1 MIREI
6 FDYVLSLLKSRLV
19 PMVLVFIILFS
30 VLISRLFSLQI
41 INGESYKTTLAESVK
56 KTTSVSATR
65 GRIFD
70 KNGVLLAYNELGYA
84 VVISDSGVYKNN
96 KTKNA
101 AVNSAINK
109 TLDILDS
116 KGDTYSNNFQIE
128 YIDEGIYGYT
138 VSGNSLLR
146 FQRDSYGK
154 SKISELSEEQKNS
167 SANDMVDF
175 LCNKYELD
183 KSQYSPEHLLE
194 ILYLRLLMSANSY
207 TRYMTFTI
215 ANEVSDE
222 TVAAILENSGEL
234 IGVTVEE
241 QYIRKY
247 IDSVYCSQ
255 IIGYT
260 GVVSASEL
268 ETLKQTNEDYES
280 NDVVGKNGIEKSM
293 EQYLSGT
300 KGSKTVYVD
309 TVGRITQVLE
319 ETEASVGNDVY
330 LTIDI
335 ELQKKLYYQIEDEL
349 VDILLTNLTSNNSK
363 YTYSEDGK
371 ISHVYITQ
379 KEVYFALID
388 NNILDIDSFG
398 DSDSEILQS
407 IYNTFTS
414 EYNNTVE
421 WLRAELQT
429 SPSPY
434 SSLSD
439 IKRELIW
446 YVYNDILKPN
456 RIFVSANVDTNDR
469 NYKTWIGGGTLSLEE
484 FLKYSISKNWIDM
497 SVLTNQQ
504 YVSLQESYDILVEYI
519 LKAINT
525 ETNFHKKVYNILIES
540 GKLSGRYVC
549 LALYEQGVLEKD
561 DYYNQLKS
569 GSLSSYQYIRNAI
582 SDKLITPAQ
591 LALKPCS
598 GSIVVT
604 NPNTG
609 DIIAL
614 VSYPSYDN
622 NMLSG
627 SVDAAYYKK
636 LLNDNSKPLYNWATQ
651 SQMAPGS
658 IYKVCTSIA
667 ALDTGIISNSTS
679 FFCSGVFEKVTPN
692 PKCWN
697 HSGHGT
703 EVVATAIRD
712 SCNIFFY
719 NVGYNLA
726 FSKTGNYD
734 SSYATSVLQ
743 NYAEQLGLATL
754 CGIEIEEK
762 APHPSDENAIAS
774 AIGQGNHAYST
785 LNMARYVT
793 TVANSGTCYN
803 LTLVDK
809 VVASDG
815 TVVLDNKAK
824 VSNTMNISG
833 SIWDTVHMG
842 MNLGASVYA
851 PLMSIGGGH
860 TFAAKT
866 GTAQEREDEPNHA
879 TMVSYTPNNN
889 PEICVAVGI
898 PNGYDSLMAQQL
910 TARTYKTYFEVMS
923 SE

>member
-6 FDYVLSLLKSRLV
+6 FDYILSLLKSRLV
-19 PMVLVFIILFS
+19 PIALVFIILFS

-56 KTTSVSATR
+56 KTTSVAATR

-70 KNGVLLAYNELGYA
+70 RNGVLLAYNELGYA
-84 VVISDSGVYKNN
+84 VVISDSGVYKDN
-96 KTKNA
+96 KTKNK
-101 AVNSAINK
+101 AVNNIINK
-109 TLDILDS
+109 TLDILDE
-116 KGDTYSNNFQIE
+116 KGNTYSNNLQIE

-138 VSGNSLLR
+138 VSGNALLR

-154 SKISELSEEQKNS
+154 SKISELTEEEKNS
-167 SANDMVDF
+167 SANEMLDF
-175 LCNKYELD
+175 LCERYGLE
-183 KSQYSPEHLLE
+183 KSLYSPEHLLE
-194 ILYLRLLMSANSY
+194 IIYLRLLMSANSY
-207 TRYMTFTI
+207 TRYITFTI

-222 TVAAILENSGEL
+222 TVAAILENSDEL
-234 IGVTVEE
+234 TGVTVEE

-247 IDSVYCSQ
+247 VDSVYCSQ

-260 GVVSASEL
+260 GVVSATEL
-268 ETLKQTNEDYES
+268 ETLKETNEDYES
-280 NDVVGKNGIEKSM
+280 NDVVGKIGIEKSM

-335 ELQKKLYYQIEDEL
+335 NLQKELYYQIEDEL
-349 VDILLTNLTSNNSK
+349 VDIILANLTASDSK
-363 YTYSEDGK
+363 YTYSTTGK
-371 ISHVYITQ
+371 INHVYITQ

-388 NNILDIDSFG
+388 NNILNIDGFG
-398 DSDSEILQS
+398 TSDSEILQS
-407 IYNTFTS
+407 IYNTFIS
-414 EYNNTVE
+414 EYNDTIE

-446 YVYNDILKPN
+446 YVYNDILRPN
-456 RIFVSANVDTNDR
+456 GIFVYNNVDTNDS
-469 NYKTWIGGGTLSLEE
+469 NYKTWVGGGALSFEE
-484 FLKYSISKNWIDM
+484 FLKYSIAKNWIDM
-497 SVLTNQQ
+497 SMLTDQK

-519 LKAINT
+519 LKAVKT
-525 ETNFHKKVYNILIES
+525 ETNFHKKVYSVLIDS
-540 GKLSGRYVC
+540 GKLSGRYIC

-561 DYYNQLKS
+561 GYYEQLKN
-569 GSLSSYQYIRNAI
+569 GSLSSYQYISNAI
-582 SDKLITPAQ
+582 SEKLITPAQ
-591 LALKPCS
+591 LALQPCS
-598 GSIVVT
+598 GSVVIT
-604 NPNTG
+604 NPNNG
-609 DIIAL
+609 DVIAL

-658 IYKVCTSIA
+658 IYKVCTAITG
-667 ALDTGIISNSTS
+667 LDSGIISDKTQ
-679 FFCSGVFEKVTPN
+679 FFCSGTFDKVTPN

-697 HSGHGT
+697 LSGHGT

-712 SCNIFFY
+712 SCNVFFY

-726 FSKTGNYD
+726 CSRTGSFD
-734 SSYATSVLQ
+734 SSYATSMLQ

-762 APHPSDENAIAS
+762 MPHPSDSEAVAS

-815 TVVLDNKAK
+815 TMVLDNSAK
-824 VSNTMNISG
+824 VSNTMNISN
-833 SIWDTVHMG
+833 SIWDTVHLG
-842 MNLGASVYA
+842 MRLGASVYA
-851 PLMSIGGGH
+851 PLSSISGH

-879 TMVSYTPNNN
+879 TMVSYTPSDN
-889 PEICVAVGI
+889 PEVCVAVAI
-898 PNGYDSLMAQQL
+898 PNGYDSLMAQRL
-910 TARTYKTYFEVMS
+910 MARTYRTYFDIAGS
-923 SE
+923 

>member
-19 PMVLVFIILFS
+19 PMALIFIILFS
-30 VLISRLFSLQI
+30 ILVSRLFSLQI

-56 KTTSVSATR
+56 KTTSVAAAR

-96 KTKNA
+96 KIKNET
-101 AVNSAINK
+101 VNKVINK
-109 TLDILDS
+109 TLDILDE

-154 SKISELSEEQKNS
+154 SKISELTDDEKKS
-167 SANDMVDF
+167 SANEMLDF
-175 LCNKYELD
+175 LCKKYELD
-183 KSQYSPEHLLE
+183 KSLYSPEHLLE
-194 ILYLRLLMSANSY
+194 IIYLRLLMSANSY

-234 IGVTVEE
+234 TGVTVEE

-247 IDSVYCSQ
+247 VDSVYCSQ

-260 GVVSASEL
+260 GVVSSTEL
-268 ETLKQTNEDYES
+268 ETLKETNEDYES
-280 NDVVGKNGIEKSM
+280 NDVVGKSGIEKSL

-319 ETEASVGNDVY
+319 EKEASVGNDVY

-335 ELQKKLYYQIEDEL
+335 ELQKQLYYQIEDEL
-349 VDILLTNLTSNNSK
+349 VDILLTNLISGDSK
-363 YTYSEDGK
+363 YTYTDAGK

-388 NNILDIDSFG
+388 NNILDIDSFKSS
-398 DSDSEILQS
+398 DSDILQS
-407 IYNTFTS
+407 IYNIFTS
-414 EYNNTVE
+414 EYNDTVE

-429 SPSPY
+429 KPSPY

-446 YVYNDILKPN
+446 YVYNDILRPN
-456 RIFVSANVDTNDR
+456 GIFVSANVDTNDS
-469 NYKTWIGGGTLSLEE
+469 NYKTWISGGSLSFEE
-484 FLKYSISKNWIDM
+484 FLKYSIAKNWIDM
-497 SVLTNQQ
+497 SVLTDQQ

-519 LKAINT
+519 LKAIKT
-525 ETNFHKKVYNILIES
+525 ETNFHKKVYSVLIES
-540 GKLSGRYVC
+540 GELSGRYVC

-598 GSIVVT
+598 GSVVIT
-604 NPNTG
+604 NPNNG
-609 DIIAL
+609 DIVAL

-658 IYKVCTSIA
+658 IYKVCTAIA
-667 ALDTGIISNSTS
+667 ALDTGIISNSTQ
-679 FFCSGVFEKVTPN
+679 FFCSGSFDKVTPN

-703 EVVATAIRD
+703 EIVATAIRD
-712 SCNIFFY
+712 SCNVFFY

-726 FSKTGNYD
+726 CSRTGSFD

-754 CGIEIEEK
+754 SGIEIEEK
-762 APHPSDENAIAS
+762 APHPSDTEAVAS

-793 TVANSGTCYN
+793 TVANSGICYN

-815 TVVLDNKAK
+815 TVVLDNNAA
-824 VSNTMNISG
+824 VANTMNISS
-833 SIWDTVHMG
+833 SIWDTVHLG
-842 MNLGASVYA
+842 MNLGASGYA

-889 PEICVAVGI
+889 PEICVAVAI

-910 TARTYKTYFEVMS
+910 TARTYTTYFKVKD

>member
-6 FDYVLSLLKSRLV
+6 FDYVLSLLKSRMV

-30 VLISRLFSLQI
+30 VLISRLFTLQI
-41 INGESYKTTLAESVK
+41 INGESYKTTIAESVK

-84 VVISDSGVYKNN
+84 VVISDNGVYKDN

-101 AVNSAINK
+101 AVNNAINK

-116 KGDTYSNNFQIE
+116 KGDTYSSNFQIE
-128 YIDEGIYGYT
+128 HIDEGIYGYT
-138 VSGNSLLR
+138 VSGNALLR

-154 SKISELSEEQKNS
+154 AKISDLTDEEKNS
-167 SANDMVDF
+167 SANDMLDF
-175 LCNKYELD
+175 LCNRYELD
-183 KSQYSPEHLLE
+183 KSLYSPEHLLE
-194 ILYLRLLMSANSY
+194 IIYLRLLMSANSY

-222 TVAAILENSGEL
+222 TVAAVLENADEL

-241 QYIRKY
+241 KYIRKY
-247 IDSVYCSQ
+247 VDSLYCSQ

-260 GVVSASEL
+260 GVVSTSEL
-268 ETLKQTNEDYES
+268 ETLKQTDETYEN
-280 NDVVGKNGIEKSM
+280 NDVVGKSGIEKSM
-293 EQYLSGT
+293 EKYLSGT

-319 ETEASVGNDVY
+319 ETEASMGNDVY

-349 VDILLTNLTSNNSK
+349 VSILLSNLTSNNNK
-363 YTYSEDGK
+363 YTYSDTGK
-371 ISHVYITQ
+371 ITHVAITQ

-388 NNILDIDSFG
+388 NNILDIDSFKN
-398 DSDSEILQS
+398 SDSEILQS

-414 EYNNTVE
+414 EYNSTVE
-421 WLRAELQT
+421 WLKTELQT

-446 YVYNDILKPN
+446 YVYNDILKAN
-456 RIFVSANVDTNDR
+456 RIFVSSNVDTKDS
-469 NYKTWIGGGTLSLEE
+469 NYKTWIGGGNLSLEE

-497 SVLTNQQ
+497 SVLTDQQ

-525 ETNFHKKVYNILIES
+525 ETNFHKKVYSILIDS

-598 GSIVVT
+598 GSAVIT
-604 NPNTG
+604 NPNNG
-609 DIIAL
+609 DIVAL

-651 SQMAPGS
+651 AQTAPGS

-667 ALDTGIISNSTS
+667 ALDSGIISNSTS
-679 FFCSGVFEKVTPN
+679 FFCSGAFEKVTPN

-703 EVVATAIRD
+703 EIVATAIRD
-712 SCNIFFY
+712 SCNVFFY

-726 FSKTGNYD
+726 FSRNGTFD
-734 SSYATSVLQ
+734 SSYATGVLQ
-743 NYAEQLGLATL
+743 SYAEQLGMATL

-762 APHPSDENAIAS
+762 APHPSDIDAIAS

-815 TVVLDNKAK
+815 TVVLDNKAN
-824 VSNTMNISG
+824 VANTMNISS

-851 PLMSIGGGH
+851 PLMSIGGGR

-879 TMVSYTPNNN
+879 TMVSYTPYRN

-898 PNGYDSLMAQQL
+898 TNGYDSLMAQQL
-910 TARTYKTYFEVMS
+910 TARVYRTYFEVTGS
-923 SE
+923 

>member
-19 PMVLVFIILFS
+19 PIVLVFIILFS

-41 INGESYKTTLAESVK
+41 INGESYNTTLSESVK
-56 KTTSVSATR
+56 KTTSVAATR

-84 VVISDSGVYKNN
+84 VVISDSGVYKDN
-96 KTKNA
+96 KTKNE
-101 AVNSAINK
+101 AVNNIINK
-109 TLDILDS
+109 TLDILDE
-116 KGDTYSNNFQIE
+116 KGNTYSNNFQIE

-154 SKISELSEEQKNS
+154 SKISELSDEEKNS
-167 SANDMVDF
+167 SANEMIDF
-175 LCNKYELD
+175 LCKRYELD
-183 KSQYSPEHLLE
+183 KSLYSPEHLLE
-194 ILYLRLLMSANSY
+194 IIYLRLLMSANSY

-222 TVAAILENSGEL
+222 TVAAILENSDEL
-234 IGVTVEE
+234 TGVTVEE

-247 IDSVYCSQ
+247 VDSVYCSQ

-260 GVVSASEL
+260 GVVSATEL
-268 ETLKQTNEDYES
+268 ETLKETNENYES
-280 NDVVGKNGIEKSM
+280 NDVVGKIGIEKSM

-335 ELQKKLYYQIEDEL
+335 NLQKELYHQIEDEL
-349 VDILLTNLTSNNSK
+349 VDIILANLTASDSK
-363 YTYSEDGK
+363 YTYTDAGK

-398 DSDSEILQS
+398 TSDSEILQS
-407 IYNTFTS
+407 IYNTFIS
-414 EYNNTVE
+414 EYDDTVE
-421 WLRAELQT
+421 WLRDELQT

-446 YVYNDILKPN
+446 YVYNDILKTN
-456 RIFVSANVDTNDR
+456 GIFVSNNVDTNDS

-484 FLKYSISKNWIDM
+484 FLKYSIAKNWIDM
-497 SVLTNQQ
+497 SVLTDQQ

-519 LKAINT
+519 LKAVKT
-525 ETNFHKKVYNILIES
+525 ETNFHKKVYSVLIDS

-549 LALYEQGVLEKD
+549 LALYEQGVLEED
-561 DYYNQLKS
+561 SYYNQLKN
-569 GSLSSYQYIRNAI
+569 GTLSSYQYIRNAI
-582 SDKLITPAQ
+582 SEKLITPAQ
-591 LALKPCS
+591 LALQPCS
-598 GSIVVT
+598 GSVVIT
-604 NPNTG
+604 NPNNG
-609 DIIAL
+609 DVVAL

-627 SVDAAYYKK
+627 SVDADYYKK

-658 IYKVCTSIA
+658 IYKVCTAIT
-667 ALDTGIISNSTS
+667 ALDTGIISNSTQ
-679 FFCSGVFEKVTPN
+679 FFCSGTFDKVTPN

-697 HSGHGT
+697 LSGHGT

-712 SCNIFFY
+712 SCNVFFY

-726 FSKTGNYD
+726 CSRTGSFD
-734 SSYATSVLQ
+734 SSYATSTLQ
-743 NYAEQLGLATL
+743 SYAEQLGLATL
-754 CGIEIEEK
+754 SGIEIEEK
-762 APHPSDENAIAS
+762 APHPSDSEAVAS

-803 LTLVDK
+803 LTLIDK

-815 TVVLDNKAK
+815 TVVLDNSAE
-824 VSNTMNISG
+824 VANTMNISS
-833 SIWDTVHMG
+833 SIWDTVHLG

-851 PLMSIGGGH
+851 PLTAISGH

-889 PEICVAVGI
+889 PEICVAVSI
-898 PNGYDSLMAQQL
+898 PNGYDSSMAQQL
-910 TARTYKTYFEVMS
+910 TARTYTTYFNITGS
-923 SE
+923 

>member
-19 PMVLVFIILFS
+19 PIVLVFIILFS

-41 INGESYKTTLAESVK
+41 INGESYNTTLSESVK
-56 KTTSVSATR
+56 KTTSVAATR

-84 VVISDSGVYKNN
+84 VVISDSGVYKDN
-96 KTKNA
+96 KTKNE
-101 AVNSAINK
+101 AVNNIINK
-109 TLDILDS
+109 TLDILDE
-116 KGDTYSNNFQIE
+116 KGNTYSNNFQIE

-154 SKISELSEEQKNS
+154 SKISELSDEEKNS
-167 SANDMVDF
+167 SANEMIDF
-175 LCNKYELD
+175 LCKRYELD
-183 KSQYSPEHLLE
+183 KSLYSPEHLLE
-194 ILYLRLLMSANSY
+194 IIYLRLLMSANSY
-207 TRYMTFTI
+207 TRYMTFII

-222 TVAAILENSGEL
+222 TVAAILENSDEL
-234 IGVTVEE
+234 TGVTVEE

-247 IDSVYCSQ
+247 VDSVYCSQ

-260 GVVSASEL
+260 GVVSATEL
-268 ETLKQTNEDYES
+268 ETLKETNENYES
-280 NDVVGKNGIEKSM
+280 NDVVGKIGIEKSM

-335 ELQKKLYYQIEDEL
+335 NLQKELYHQIEGEL
-349 VDILLTNLTSNNSK
+349 VDIILANLTASDSK
-363 YTYSEDGK
+363 YTYTDAGK

-398 DSDSEILQS
+398 TSDSEILQS
-407 IYNTFTS
+407 IYNTFIS
-414 EYNNTVE
+414 EYDDTVE
-421 WLRAELQT
+421 WLRDELQT

-446 YVYNDILKPN
+446 YVYNDILKTN
-456 RIFVSANVDTNDR
+456 GIFVSNNVDTNDS

-484 FLKYSISKNWIDM
+484 FLKYSIAKNWIDM
-497 SVLTNQQ
+497 SVLTDQQ

-519 LKAINT
+519 LKAVKT
-525 ETNFHKKVYNILIES
+525 ETNFHKKVYSVLIDS

-549 LALYEQGVLEKD
+549 LALYEQGVLEED
-561 DYYNQLKS
+561 NYYNQLKN
-569 GSLSSYQYIRNAI
+569 GTLSSYQYIRNAI
-582 SDKLITPAQ
+582 SEKLITPAQ
-591 LALKPCS
+591 LALQPCS
-598 GSIVVT
+598 GSVVIT
-604 NPNTG
+604 NPNNG
-609 DIIAL
+609 DVVAL

-627 SVDAAYYKK
+627 SVDADYYKK

-658 IYKVCTSIA
+658 IYKVCTAIT
-667 ALDTGIISNSTS
+667 ALDTGIISNSTQ
-679 FFCSGVFEKVTPN
+679 FFCSGTFDKVTPN

-697 HSGHGT
+697 LSGHGT

-712 SCNIFFY
+712 SCNVFFY

-726 FSKTGNYD
+726 CSRTGSFD
-734 SSYATSVLQ
+734 SSYATSTLQ
-743 NYAEQLGLATL
+743 SYAEQLGLATL
-754 CGIEIEEK
+754 SGIEIEEK
-762 APHPSDENAIAS
+762 APHPSDSEAVAS

-803 LTLVDK
+803 LTLIDK

-815 TVVLDNKAK
+815 TVVLDNSAE
-824 VSNTMNISG
+824 VANTMNISS
-833 SIWDTVHMG
+833 SIWDTVHLG
-842 MNLGASVYA
+842 MNLGAGVYA
-851 PLMSIGGGH
+851 PLTAIRGH

-889 PEICVAVGI
+889 PEICVAVSI
-898 PNGYDSLMAQQL
+898 PNGYDSSMAQQL
-910 TARTYKTYFEVMS
+910 TARTYTTYFNITGS
-923 SE
+923 